1 MGRGQPALS
10 SATWASGWSTTRSA
24 AINVTWALPPPPAR
38 GEGWGEGREV
48 SQAAVVA
55 PALEQAA
62 QPGGGRAIKRPALDA
77 LGAQPEGT
85 RRAPDASRRGRGGGG
100 RRGRA
105 ARLALVRARARGHLC
120 RHFRSASP
128 HRRPGGGGGRTQRPR
143 GRARRGWG
151 GGPPPPPRPTL
162 GADSHPPP

>member
-10 SATWASGWSTTRSA
+10 SATWASGWSTTRAA
-24 AINVTWALPPPPAR
+24 AISVTWARPPPPRR

-62 QPGGGRAIKRPALDA
+62 QPGGGRAIKRPARDA

-105 ARLALVRARARGHLC
+105 PRLGMVAAGGRRPLC
-120 RHFRSASP
+120 RHFRRAPP
-128 HRRPGGGGGRTQRPR
+128 HARPR
-143 GRARRGWG
+143 SAG
-151 GGPPPPPRPTL
+151 G
-162 GADSHPPP
+162 

>member
-1 MGRGQPALS
+1 MRRGQPALS
-10 SATWASGWSTTRSA
+10 SATGASGWSTRRSA
-24 AINVTWALPPPPAR
+24 AINVTWALPPPPLR

-85 RRAPDASRRGRGGGG
+85 RRAPDATRRGRGGG
-100 RRGRA
+100 RRRERA
-105 ARLALVRARARGHLC
+105 SRLALGPAHGPSPPLS
-120 RHFRSASP
+120 HFRSASP
-128 HRRPGGGGGRTQRPR
+128 H
-143 GRARRGWG
+143 
-151 GGPPPPPRPTL
+151 PPP
-162 GADSHPPP
+162 